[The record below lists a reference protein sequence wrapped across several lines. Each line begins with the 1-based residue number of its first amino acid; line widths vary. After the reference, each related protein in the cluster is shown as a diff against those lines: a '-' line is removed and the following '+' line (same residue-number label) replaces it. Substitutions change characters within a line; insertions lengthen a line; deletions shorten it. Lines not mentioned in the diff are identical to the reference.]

1 MASSVR
7 AAALGFN
14 PVHLCARSRSRD
26 SSSSLSFKRSGS
38 FPRPQPQPPRLSLS
52 LSLSL
57 SLCPRSS
64 KRFTLVP
71 FAASGEATEAQ
82 EAAADQEQEAS
93 EAETLSDS
101 NPETETDCT
110 TAPPEENPNSALIST
125 LNAYKEALL
134 TSKDE
139 TKIKEIETYILSID
153 DERLSLSAR
162 VDSLTAELST
172 ERDRLLR
179 ISADFDNFRKRTE
192 KEKINLM
199 DNVKGEVIEGL
210 LPVLDNFDRAKVQ
223 IKAETEGEKKI
234 NNSYQSIYKQFLE
247 ILTFLG
253 VKDVETVGMPFDPM
267 FHEAIMREESMEYE
281 EGVIIQEFRKGFRL
295 GERLLRPAM
304 VKVSAGPGPENSDD
318 TDPIVDDGV
327 LPQEKV
333 TTSNEDG
340 GEDDADFD

>member
-14 PVHLCARSRSRD
+14 PAHLCARSRD
-26 SSSSLSFKRSGS
+26 SSSSSSLYFKRSGS
-38 FPRPQPQPPRLSLS
+38 FPRPQPQPLRLSLP
-52 LSLSL
+52 LPL
-57 SLCPRSS
+57 SLCPRSF

-82 EAAADQEQEAS
+82 EATADQEQEAS
-93 EAETLSDS
+93 EAETLSDT
-101 NPETETDCT
+101 NPETETDST

-139 TKIKEIETYILSID
+139 TKIKEIETYLLSID
-153 DERLSLSAR
+153 DDRLSLSAR
-162 VDSLTAELST
+162 VDSVTAELST
-172 ERDRLLR
+172 EHDRLLR
-179 ISADFDNFRKRTE
+179 ISADFDNFRKRTQ

-223 IKAETEGEKKI
+223 IKAETEGENKI

-247 ILTFLG
+247 ILTSLG

-267 FHEAIMREESMEYE
+267 FHEAIMREESTEYE

-295 GERLLRPAM
+295 GDRLLRPAM
-304 VKVSAGPGPENSDD
+304 VKVSAGPGPDKSDD
-318 TDPIVDDGV
+318 ADPIVDDGV

-333 TTSNEDG
+333 IDSSEDG
-340 GEDDADFD
+340 GEDGADFD